1 MHELSIAQNIL
12 DIVDETMN
20 GETGRLLEVAVEI
33 GELVAVVPESL
44 EFCYGVLTENSKYS
58 GSKLI
63 IKILP
68 VEAYCQDCHQKFE
81 VKEFNFTCPICN
93 SVNLKMVQGKELK
106 ISHLEV
112 E

>member
-20 GETGRLLEVAVEI
+20 GESGRLLEVAVEI

-44 EFCYGVLTENSKYS
+44 EFCYDVLTENSKYA

-68 VEAYCQDCHQKFE
+68 VLANCRNCDTEFQVEK
-81 VKEFNFTCPICN
+81 FNFTCPTCK
-93 SVNLKMVQGKELK
+93 STELHMLQGKELK